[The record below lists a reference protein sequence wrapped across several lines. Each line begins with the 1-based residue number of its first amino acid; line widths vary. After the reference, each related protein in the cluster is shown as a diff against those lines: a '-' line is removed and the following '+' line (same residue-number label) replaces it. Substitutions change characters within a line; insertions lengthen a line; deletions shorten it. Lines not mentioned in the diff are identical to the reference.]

1 MPTTNPIGTDLAPG
15 IALAGDVASTA
26 NVAFNDLPLLEA
38 AEQAKKDATLVVAG
52 VEELA
57 ERLWAGALDADSRDD
72 LAIDLLALA
81 ARIQVF
87 ALAVR
92 A

>member
-1 MPTTNPIGTDLAPG
+1 MSHQQIGTDLAPG
-15 IALAGDVASTA
+15 LALAGDVATTA
-26 NVAFNDLPLLEA
+26 NVAFDDLPLLEA
-38 AEQAKKDATLVVAG
+38 AVQAKKDAVLVVAS
-52 VEELA
+52 VEELN
-57 ERLWAGALDADSRDD
+57 ERLFAGALNADARDD